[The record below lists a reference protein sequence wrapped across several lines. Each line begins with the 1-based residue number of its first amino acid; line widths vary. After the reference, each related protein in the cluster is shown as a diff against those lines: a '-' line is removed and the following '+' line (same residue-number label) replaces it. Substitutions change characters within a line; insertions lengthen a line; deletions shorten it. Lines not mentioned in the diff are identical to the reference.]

1 MAYTQQ
7 AGRPKV
13 ESAAVNYLTD
23 KDKKDPAPNGV
34 VASNSDI
41 TFGSG
46 VTNELDTVMLTGTNT
61 KKKVDRPKSLRN
73 SILDNT
79 ADDSYS
85 MYGEGVN
92 KATTTVVDPTSGS
105 NREQTTFSSNKVPN
119 YSASITSGNNSVS
132 TSSSRY
138 PSKSV
143 MHSNSPFAETASNF
157 TGITPANRQDG
168 FQKTYTDKNF
178 VRDTKT
184 GLQIS
189 RIPSSLNRPSKPSE
203 IKTYKKHLKD
213 STDSRTVRLKSQ
225 VYNNSM
231 LERSNLIKEMI
242 KKS

>member
-23 KDKKDPAPNGV
+23 KDKKDPVKPFKP
-34 VASNSDI
+34 VAGE
-41 TFGSG
+41 F
-46 VTNELDTVMLTGTNT
+46 NEQLETVDLGTVKNT
-61 KKKVDRPKSLRN
+61 KKKVDRPESLRN
-73 SILDNT
+73 SILNNRADNT
-79 ADDSYS
+79 YT
-85 MYGEGVN
+85 MYGEGIN
-92 KATTTVVDPTSGS
+92 KATTSVVDPISGLS
-105 NREQTTFSSNKVPN
+105 SQRTTFSSNEVPN
-119 YSASITSGNNSVS
+119 YSASITSGSNAVS

-143 MHSNSPFAETASNF
+143 MHSDSPFAETASNF
-157 TGITPANRQDG
+157 TGIMPANRQGG

-178 VRDTKT
+178 VRDTET

-189 RIPSSLNRPSKPSE
+189 RIPKEGNLVKPSE

-213 STDSRTVRLKSQ
+213 STDNRKVRIKSQ

-231 LERSNLIKEMI
+231 LERSNLLKEMI
-242 KKS
+242 NKN

>member
-34 VASNSDI
+34 VASNSDK

-61 KKKVDRPKSLRN
+61 KKKVDRPESLRN
-73 SILDNT
+73 SILKNRADN
-79 ADDSYS
+79 SYT

-92 KATTTVVDPTSGS
+92 KATTTVVDPISGS
-105 NREQTTFSSNKVPN
+105 SSQRTTFSSNEVPN
-119 YSASITSGNNSVS
+119 YSASITSGSNGVS

-143 MHSNSPFAETASNF
+143 MHSDSPFAEKASNF
-157 TGITPANRQDG
+157 KGITPANRQGG
-168 FQKTYTDKNF
+168 FQETYTDKNF
-178 VRDTKT
+178 VRDTET

-189 RIPSSLNRPSKPSE
+189 RIPKEGNLVKPSE

-213 STDSRTVRLKSQ
+213 STDNRKVRIKSQ
-225 VYNNSM
+225 VYNNQM

-242 KKS
+242 NKN

>member
-13 ESAAVNYLTD
+13 ESAAINYLTD
-23 KDKKDPAPNGV
+23 KDKKDPVKPFKP
-34 VASNSDI
+34 VAGE
-41 TFGSG
+41 F
-46 VTNELDTVMLTGTNT
+46 NEQLETVDLGTVKNT
-61 KKKVDRPKSLRN
+61 KKKVDRPESLRN
-73 SILDNT
+73 SILNNT

-105 NREQTTFSSNKVPN
+105 SREQTTFSSNKVPN

-168 FQKTYTDKNF
+168 FQKTYTDNNF
-178 VRDTKT
+178 VRDTKS

-189 RIPSSLNRPSKPSE
+189 RIPSSLNRPAKPSE
-203 IKTYKKHLKD
+203 IKTYNKHLKD
-213 STDSRTVRLKSQ
+213 SADNRTVRIKSQ

-242 KKS
+242 NKN

>member
-23 KDKKDPAPNGV
+23 KDKKDPVKPFKP
-34 VASNSDI
+34 VAGE
-41 TFGSG
+41 F
-46 VTNELDTVMLTGTNT
+46 NEQLETVDLGTVKNT
-61 KKKVDRPKSLRN
+61 KKKVDRPESLRN
-73 SILDNT
+73 SILNNRADNT
-79 ADDSYS
+79 YT
-85 MYGEGVN
+85 MYGEGIN
-92 KATTTVVDPTSGS
+92 KATTSVVDPISGLS
-105 NREQTTFSSNKVPN
+105 SQRTTFSSNEVPN
-119 YSASITSGNNSVS
+119 YSASITSGSNGVS

-143 MHSNSPFAETASNF
+143 MHSDSPFAEKASNF
-157 TGITPANRQDG
+157 KGITPANRQGG
-168 FQKTYTDKNF
+168 FQETYTDKNF

-189 RIPSSLNRPSKPSE
+189 RIPKEGNLVKPSE

-213 STDSRTVRLKSQ
+213 STDNRKVRIKSQ
-225 VYNNSM
+225 VYNNQM

-242 KKS
+242 NKN